1 MRASR
6 ETGAG
11 ADAIVSAEAFSE
23 ASMRF
28 CDRYALDDGAAGQR
42 QLFKG
47 RLATRELSTG
57 PRISTAEMIALGDSS
72 HKAIFPKSLSLVL
85 TLDGL
90 SSEFDPGNGRERM
103 VLRPGEAAF
112 FSFSD
117 EVETQGHY
125 HKGHSCK
132 SVLIQLRPGTIGEE
146 SLAEHVEHCVRGS
159 DIRPLGFNPRMH
171 ALSEHLF
178 GGSFDGVVG
187 RLLMESSVL
196 ELLAIAIGC
205 AEDAGRDGRAV
216 VRVSHRV
223 QMARVRDC
231 IVAAPAAPHTLQTL
245 AREGGVSVSGLKAK
259 FREIYGQ
266 SVFAFLNDVRMERAK
281 EGLLRE
287 GWTVTQA
294 AHFSGYAHASNFCT
308 AFQRHFGCSPGRMS
322 SQPDGTGRT
331 GNA

>member
-1 MRASR
+1 MRASPDP
-6 ETGAG
+6 A
-11 ADAIVSAEAFSE
+11 AAQDVIVSAEAFSE

-28 CDRYALDDGAAGQR
+28 CDRYALDDGAAAGR
-42 QLFKG
+42 QLFRG
-47 RLATRELSTG
+47 QLATRELSTG
-57 PRISTAEMIALGDSS
+57 PRLSTAEMIALSDST

-125 HKGHSCK
+125 RNGHSCK
-132 SVLIQLRPGTIGEE
+132 SILIQLRPGTIAED
-146 SLAEHVEHCVRGS
+146 SLAEHVERCVAGS
-159 DIRPLGFNPRMH
+159 HIRPLGFNPRMH
-171 ALSEHLF
+171 ALSEQLF
-178 GGSFDGVVG
+178 GRSSEGVVG

-196 ELLAIAIGC
+196 ELLAIAISC
-205 AEDAGRDGRAV
+205 ADDIGRATRAV
-216 VRVSHRV
+216 VRASHRA
-223 QMARVRDC
+223 QMARVRDL
-231 IVAAPAAPHTLQTL
+231 IMAEPAAPHSLQSL

-259 FREIYGQ
+259 FREVYGQ
-266 SVFAFLNDVRMERAK
+266 SVFAFLHDVRMERAK

-287 GWTVTQA
+287 GWTVAQA

-308 AFQRHFGCSPGRMS
+308 AFLRHFGTSPGRMS
-322 SQPDGTGRT
+322 GQPDDIGRA
-331 GNA
+331 GHA